1 MKSGRNDLCSCGSGK
16 KYKKCCIN
24 KLSKKEI
31 EELYLK
37 QLELTK
43 GLKGEK
49 NCHAILEIGERI
61 VSNNS
66 SCVCIT
72 GTYVNMALAKR
83 VLYYMNHN
91 LSDLNDAKIYCDKAL
106 ELKNTNQAALK
117 NMYGIC
123 LELKEYQNACLSLKK
138 YEDTNIFSPMS
149 IQIIEEYQNAIE
161 YANRDK
167 YSETIKEGLDEITD
181 TLFNKFGKNAG
192 LCGVAIRYYL
202 GIGND
207 TLRAYELGKR
217 CIEEWPNSS
226 TYNSLGWIC
235 LYSEIN
241 RKEDAISYFLKAIE
255 LSDDDDQKTQIRG
268 NYFVALIENKQFEK
282 AEKLILYLI
291 KINPCNQN
299 FSNYAELLKRQDRYE
314 EALDWA
320 NKALF
325 LIEDDTTLLV
335 VADIYKRMKKYEDA
349 VEMYQLC
356 LGHINAGENVYKF
369 DDANQYTMYS
379 MACNNSLDLTLY
391 EILKGLISSFNL
403 QRDYENAKTYLEMA
417 KEKLPQK
424 SDWEIWDQALPE
436 IEITVGKH
444 KEIEK
449 KLMEIESC
457 ISTQKNFIRNW
468 AFKLMQLQNNSQQLN
483 LDEDDDWAEY
493 AKEMDNI
500 LNEMT
505 QIINKESIIYR
516 NAETFVNS
524 TFAHLNNVAKEFL
537 ITAETLYE
545 IHKSSIIDFAPI
557 VVEYCKVVEKQLRV
571 ILGSNV
577 PSDAKTLGGVLY
589 TISKNRISPYNQ
601 YLNDLYSVN
610 RLRKSGAHTGNLR
623 KNDVDTI
630 RNIFYTNHLLSR
642 LI

>member
-1 MKSGRNDLCSCGSGK
+1 MKVGRNDPCPCGSGK
-16 KYKKCCIN
+16 KHKKCCGN
-24 KLSKKEI
+24 RLSEQRI
-31 EELYLK
+31 EELYHK
-37 QLELTK
+37 QLGLTN
-43 GLKGEK
+43 GLKDEK
-49 NCHAILEIGERI
+49 NCYDILEIGEQI
-61 VSNNS
+61 ISNNRIS
-66 SCVCIT
+66 VCIT

-83 VLYYMNHN
+83 VLYYLNN
-91 LSDLNDAKIYCDKAL
+91 NKSDLTDAKIYCDKAL
-106 ELKNTNQAALK
+106 ELKRTNQAALK

-123 LELKEYQNACLSLKK
+123 LELKEYQNACLSLEK

-167 YSETIKEGLDEITD
+167 YSETIKEGLGKITD
-181 TLFNKFGKNAG
+181 ILFNKFGMNAG
-192 LCGVAIRYYL
+192 LCGVAIMYYL

-207 TLRAYELGKR
+207 VLRAYELGKR
-217 CIEEWPNSS
+217 SIEEWPNSS

-235 LYSEIN
+235 LNPEID
-241 RKEDAISYFLKAIE
+241 RKEDSIAYFLKAIE
-255 LSDDDDQKTQIRG
+255 LSYDDDQSTQISG
-268 NYFVALIENKQFEK
+268 NYFIALMENEYFEE
-282 AEKLILYLI
+282 AEKLILDLI
-291 KINPCNQN
+291 KRNPCNQN
-299 FSNYAELLKRQDRYE
+299 FSNYAELLKRQGRFE
-314 EALDWA
+314 EALDWG

-369 DDANQYTMYS
+369 NDANKYKMYS
-379 MACNNSLDLTLY
+379 MASNNSLDQILY

-403 QRDYENAKTYLEMA
+403 QRDYENAKAYLEMA

-424 SDWEIWDQALPE
+424 SDWEIWDQTLPE
-436 IEITVGKH
+436 IEVTLEKH

-449 KLMEIESC
+449 KLTEIEKC
-457 ISTQKNFIRNW
+457 ISAQKNFIRNW
-468 AFKLMQLQNNSQQLN
+468 AFKLMQLQNNSEQLN
-483 LDEDDDWAEY
+483 LDEDDDWIQYE
-493 AKEMDNI
+493 KEMENI
-500 LNEMT
+500 LNDMS
-505 QIINKESIIYR
+505 QIINKESIVYR

-524 TFAHLNNVAKEFL
+524 NFSHLNNVAKEFL
-537 ITAETLYE
+537 ITAETMYE

-571 ILGSNV
+571 ILGSRV

-589 TISKNRISPYNQ
+589 TISNNRISPYNQ
-601 YLNDLYSVN
+601 YLTDLYSVN
-610 RLRKSGAHTGNLR
+610 RLRKRGAHTGNLR

-630 RNIFYTNHLLSR
+630 RNIFYENHLLSR

>member
-1 MKSGRNDLCSCGSGK
+1 MKIGRNDPCPCGSGK

-24 KLSKKEI
+24 KLSEQNV

-37 QLELTK
+37 QLELTR
-43 GLKGEK
+43 GLKNEK
-49 NCHAILEIGERI
+49 NCHTILEIGKRI
-61 VSNNS
+61 VSKNS
-66 SCVCIT
+66 RHACIT

-83 VLYYMNHN
+83 VLYCLNHN
-91 LSDLNDAKIYCDKAL
+91 LSDLKDAKIYCNKAL
-106 ELKNTNQAALK
+106 ELKDTNQAALK

-123 LELKEYQNACLSLKK
+123 LELKEYQDACLYLSK
-138 YEDTNIFSPMS
+138 YKDTNIFSPMS

-161 YANRDK
+161 YANRDN
-167 YSETIKEGLDEITD
+167 YSQTIKEGLDKITD
-181 TLFNKFGKNAG
+181 TLFNKFGMNAG
-192 LCGVAIRYYL
+192 LCGVAIMYYL

-207 TLRAYELGKR
+207 TIRAYELGKR

-235 LYSEIN
+235 LNSEIK

-255 LSDDDDQKTQIRG
+255 LSNDDKQKTQIRG
-268 NYFVALIENKQFEK
+268 NYFVALMENKHFEK
-282 AEKLILYLI
+282 AEKLILDLI

-299 FSNYAELLKRQDRYE
+299 FSNYAELLKRQGRFE
-314 EALDWA
+314 EALGWG

-335 VADIYKRMKKYEDA
+335 VADIYKRMKKYKDA

-369 DDANQYTMYS
+369 NDTNKYKMYS
-379 MACNNSLDLTLY
+379 IASNNSLDLILY

-403 QRDYENAKTYLEMA
+403 LRDYENAKAYLEIA

-424 SDWEIWDQALPE
+424 SDWEIWDQTLPE
-436 IEITVGKH
+436 IEVTLEKH
-444 KEIEK
+444 KEIK
-449 KLMEIESC
+449 MKLTEIEKC
-457 ISTQKNFIRNW
+457 ISAQKNFIRNW
-468 AFKLMQLQNNSQQLN
+468 AFKLMQLQNNSEQLN
-483 LDEDDDWAEY
+483 LNEDDDWTEY
-493 AKEMDNI
+493 EKEMENI
-500 LNEMT
+500 LNEMSK
-505 QIINKESIIYR
+505 IINKESIVYR

-545 IHKSSIIDFAPI
+545 IHKFSIIDFAPI

-571 ILGSNV
+571 LLGSRV

-589 TISKNRISPYNQ
+589 TIRNNRISPYNQ
-601 YLNDLYSVN
+601 YLGDLYSVN
-610 RLRKSGAHTGNLR
+610 KLRKSGAHTGNLR
-623 KNDVDTI
+623 KNDVDKI
-630 RNIFYTNHLLSR
+630 RNIFYTNNLLNR

>member
-1 MKSGRNDLCSCGSGK
+1 MKIGRNDPCPCGSGK

-24 KLSKKEI
+24 KLSEQSI

-37 QLELTK
+37 QLELTN
-43 GLKGEK
+43 GLKYEK
-49 NCHAILEIGERI
+49 NCYAIIEIGEQI
-61 VSNNS
+61 ISNNTS
-66 SCVCIT
+66 SVCIT

-83 VLYYMNHN
+83 VLYYLKHN
-91 LSDLNDAKIYCDKAL
+91 KSDLDDAKIYCNKAL
-106 ELKNTNQAALK
+106 ELKQTNQAALK

-123 LELKEYQNACLSLKK
+123 LELKEYQNACLSLEK

-167 YSETIKEGLDEITD
+167 YSETIKEGLNKITD
-181 TLFNKFGKNAG
+181 TLFNKFGVNAG
-192 LCGVAIRYYL
+192 LCGVAIMYYL

-217 CIEEWPNSS
+217 SIEEWPNSS

-235 LYSEIN
+235 LNPEIN
-241 RKEDAISYFLKAIE
+241 RKQDAIPYCLKAIE
-255 LSDDDDQKTQIRG
+255 LSYDDDQKTQLSG
-268 NYFVALIENKQFEK
+268 NYFIALMENEHFEE
-282 AEKLILYLI
+282 AEKLILDLI
-291 KINPCNQN
+291 KRNPCNQN
-299 FSNYAELLKRQDRYE
+299 FSNYAELLKRQGRFE
-314 EALDWA
+314 EALEWG

-356 LGHINAGENVYKF
+356 LGHINAGENVYRF
-369 DDANQYTMYS
+369 DDSNKYIMYS
-379 MACNNSLDLTLY
+379 MASNNSLDLILY

-403 QRDYENAKTYLEMA
+403 QRDYENAKAYLEMA
-417 KEKLPQK
+417 KEKLPHK
-424 SDWEIWDQALPE
+424 SDWEIWNQTLPE
-436 IEITVGKH
+436 IEVTVEKH

-449 KLMEIESC
+449 KLTEMEKC
-457 ISTQKNFIRNW
+457 ISAQKNFIRNW
-468 AFKLMQLQNNSQQLN
+468 AFKLMQLQNNSEHLN
-483 LDEDDDWAEY
+483 LDEDDDWTEY
-493 AKEMDNI
+493 EKEMENI
-500 LNEMT
+500 LNEMS
-505 QIINKESIIYR
+505 QIINKESIVYR

-524 TFAHLNNVAKEFL
+524 TFPHLNNVAKEFL

-571 ILGSNV
+571 LLGYRV

-589 TISKNRISPYNQ
+589 TISNNRISPYNQ
-601 YLNDLYSVN
+601 YLTDLYSVN

-630 RNIFYTNHLLSR
+630 RNIFYTNRLLNR